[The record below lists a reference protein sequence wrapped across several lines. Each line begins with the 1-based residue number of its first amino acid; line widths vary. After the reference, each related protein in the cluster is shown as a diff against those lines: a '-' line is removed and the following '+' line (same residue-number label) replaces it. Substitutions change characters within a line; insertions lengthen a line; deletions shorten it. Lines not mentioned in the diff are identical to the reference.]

1 MSYVLFGDDVV
12 FYQRLLKIQGLYN
25 GKLDGI
31 WGKKTDKASN
41 VFEAESEKI
50 MEKYG
55 YFDSRTEGNIVGLTL
70 PAQILAREFMT
81 RLIDNGVNAK
91 IISGTRTYEA
101 QNKLFRQGRYGNP
114 GKIVTKARGG
124 RSNHNFGIG
133 WDIGIFTKTGGYSKR
148 DKDYVEAAEIAM
160 VDELEWGGDWK
171 RFRDPPHYQV
181 ATGYDLKIIQAKFEA
196 GDTLFA

>member
-81 RLIDNGVNAK
+81 R
-91 IISGTRTYEA
+91 
-101 QNKLFRQGRYGNP
+101 F
-114 GKIVTKARGG
+114 IVVK
-124 RSNHNFGIG
+124 
-133 WDIGIFTKTGGYSKR
+133 
-148 DKDYVEAAEIAM
+148 
-160 VDELEWGGDWK
+160 
-171 RFRDPPHYQV
+171 
-181 ATGYDLKIIQAKFEA
+181 
-196 GDTLFA
+196 